1 MNLANFQITIYQLLN
16 ERNKS
21 SYEFY
26 DFIQKN
32 IKVNKEDR
40 CCKIDRFYCHQLLKP
55 VSSINLITLYFLLQN
70 KGKLR
75 RVLQL

>member
-40 CCKIDRFYCHQLLKP
+40 CCKIDRFHCHQLLKP
-55 VSSINLITLYFLLQN
+55 VA
-70 KGKLR
+70 
-75 RVLQL
+75 

>member
-40 CCKIDRFYCHQLLKP
+40 CCKIDRFHCHQLLKP